1 MHQEIRHNLENF
13 LQGEE
18 ILQGEDVSQSTGSKL
33 PAEFHAHLGECRE
46 CSDELGSLETQ
57 AQLLRSLRGPREL
70 EPPAGFYAR
79 VMERIE
85 AQPPS
90 IWSVFL
96 DRRFGLRL
104 AVASAALVA
113 LLGTYLVTS
122 EPGEPEFAS
131 SPAVVLTDTPQAT
144 VATNQV
150 PAATEPA
157 VDQAQVNQPEV
168 IQTEVNRPAVDQE
181 NGRRQQRQRDA
192 VLVDLASYHQ

>member
-1 MHQEIRHNLENF
+1 MHQEIRHNLEDF
-13 LQGEE
+13 LQGEDLLKGAGDLN
-18 ILQGEDVSQSTGSKL
+18 IS
-33 PAEFHAHLGECRE
+33 AEFHAHLGECRE
-46 CSDELGSLETQ
+46 CSDELGSLEKQ
-57 AQLLRSLRGPREL
+57 AQLLRSLRGPRDI

-122 EPGEPEFAS
+122 EPSGPEFAS
-131 SPAVVLTDTPQAT
+131 SPAVVLTDPPLASAPSVQ
-144 VATNQV
+144 
-150 PAATEPA
+150 
-157 VDQAQVNQPEV
+157 
-168 IQTEVNRPAVDQE
+168 
-181 NGRRQQRQRDA
+181 QRDA
-192 VLVDLASYHQ
+192 VL